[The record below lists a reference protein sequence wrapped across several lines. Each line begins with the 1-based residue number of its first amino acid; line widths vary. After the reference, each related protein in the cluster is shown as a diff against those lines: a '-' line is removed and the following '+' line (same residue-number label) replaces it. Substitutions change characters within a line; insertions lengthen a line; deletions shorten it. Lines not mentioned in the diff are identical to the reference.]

1 MEGLTVY
8 PKNNSEMDLLQNLLQ
23 KMKISFEKTVV
34 ENKIILSE
42 AQKTSIT
49 EGIAE
54 ADKGIFYTEDEA
66 KKIIEQ
72 CFK

>member
-42 AQKTSIT
+42 AQKISVT

>member
-1 MEGLTVY
+1 M
-8 PKNNSEMDLLQNLLQ
+8 NLLQNLLQ

-42 AQKTSIT
+42 AQKISIN
-49 EGIAE
+49 EGIEE

-66 KKIIEQ
+66 QKIIEE

>member
-23 KMKISFEKTVV
+23 KMKISFEKTIV

-42 AQKTSIT
+42 AQKISVT
-49 EGIAE
+49 EGIEE